1 MTIDKANSSD
11 GISPVRVA
19 VVGHT
24 NTGKTSLLRTLLR
37 DSEFGEVSNR
47 PSTTRHVEASQ
58 LLIDGKHL
66 VTLIDTPGLEDSMG
80 LLDELDHDAPLREPG
95 IERIQRF
102 LLSELSEQD
111 YAQEAKVLRQLLSCD
126 VAIYVVD
133 AREAVMQKYQDEL
146 TILAYSTKPVI
157 PILNFVAS
165 DNNHQMAWQEHV
177 KRLNLHAV
185 VSFDTVAYSRES
197 ELSLWQSM
205 QVLLPEKRQLV
216 LDIIAGRDKEWSRL
230 QDSAAGI
237 IAELLIDV
245 AAYRKKAANDQEAE
259 QIMEVMRDAVRA
271 REQKAS
277 DAILD
282 LYRFFNHDVDYQ
294 ELSVT
299 QGVMDM
305 DLFDAKALMTF
316 GIETG
321 SAMAT
326 GAAIGFSI
334 DLFTGGLS
342 LGAATLLGAAAG
354 AVFKHGKGVVDQV
367 RGYQTLR
374 IDDATL
380 TLLGMRQAQ
389 LINQL
394 KQRGHAAQ
402 QSINIEQLQ
411 IQLWTVEDLPKVL
424 KHARRQK
431 TWSKLNSRFNN
442 SSDRGRAISELSQS
456 IDL

>member
-1 MTIDKANSSD
+1 MTINNKTEYT
-11 GISPVRVA
+11 PVRVA

-37 DSEFGEVSNR
+37 DNRFGEVSNR
-47 PSTTRHVEASQ
+47 PSTTRHVEASE
-58 LLIDGKHL
+58 LLIDGHHF

-80 LLDELDHDAPLREPG
+80 LLDELDRDAPMRQPG
-95 IERIQRF
+95 IERIQDF
-102 LLSELSEQD
+102 LLHELSEQD

-126 VAIYVVD
+126 IAIYVID
-133 AREAVMQKYQDEL
+133 AREAVMQKYKDEL
-146 TILAYSTKPVI
+146 SILSYSTKPVI

-165 DNNHQMAWQEHV
+165 DNSHQQDWQEHV
-177 KRLNLHAV
+177 KKLNLHAL

-205 QVLLPEKRQLV
+205 QVLLPEKRQLFV
-216 LDIIAGRDKEWSRL
+216 DVIAGRDKEWQGL
-230 QDSAAGI
+230 KDSATEI

-245 AAYRKKAANDQEAE
+245 AAYRKKAADEHEAL
-259 QIMEVMRDAVRA
+259 EVMETMRAAVRE

-282 LYRFFNHDVDYQ
+282 LYRFFNEDVDRQ
-294 ELSVT
+294 ELDVT
-299 QGVMDM
+299 QGVMDV
-305 DLFDAKALMTF
+305 DLFDAKALVAF

-394 KQRGHAAQ
+394 QRRGHAAQ

-411 IQLWTVEDLPKVL
+411 IQLWAVDQLPKIL
-424 KHARRQK
+424 KSARRQK
-431 TWSKLNSRFNN
+431 AWSKLNSRFNGA
-442 SSDRGRAISELSQS
+442 SDRRRAIAELCES